1 MGNSSSESGNYII
14 VLVTVSSPDEAKRIC
29 DVLLEKRV
37 VACANVLRD
46 VQSFYWWK
54 GKLDQSKELLL
65 LMKSRRELLDEIV
78 RLVKENHSYEV
89 PEVVAVPIAGGNAD
103 YLRWIEESVE
113 IHHKE

>member
-1 MGNSSSESGNYII
+1 MSRASIGSGKHI
-14 VLVTVSSPDEAKRIC
+14 VVFVTVSSPDEAKRIC

-89 PEVVAVPIAGGNAD
+89 PEIVAVPMVGGSAD